1 MIMKFR
7 HMNEINIIILNTET
21 KTFCSRLKYASC
33 IHFVYLKE
41 TKDRYS
47 NSLNMQP
54 NRLLLFVCTLIYF
67 LFSLKMTA
75 TEI

>member
-1 MIMKFR
+1 
-7 HMNEINIIILNTET
+7 MNEINIFILSSET
-21 KTFCSRLKYASC
+21 KTFCNQLTYASC
-33 IHFVYLKE
+33 IHFVYLIE

-54 NRLLLFVCTLIYF
+54 NRLLLFVCIFNYF

-75 TEI
+75 TEK